1 MLGASYMPTRHELKI
16 WPEYFQAVVDG
27 RKTAELRKDDR
38 GFREGDVL
46 WLREWSAVEHAY
58 TGREATAQITHVLR
72 ATEHL
77 ALGADHAVLS
87 FGRVTVW
94 HAVPSEGGA
103 R

>member
-1 MLGASYMPTRHELKI
+1 MLTTCTPNRHELKI

-38 GFREGDVL
+38 GFREGDIL
-46 WLREWSAVEHAY
+46 WLREWSAETNAH

-77 ALGADHAVLS
+77 ALLADHAMLS

-94 HAVPSEGGA
+94 HVWPASEGGA